1 MSLFKILYGILRY
14 TDFIAASDREK
25 AMKLEKMR
33 NIVNEMR
40 RLLERL

>member
-14 TDFIAASDREK
+14 TDFIAALDREK
-25 AMKLEKMR
+25 AMKLEETG

-40 RLLERL
+40 ELLERL